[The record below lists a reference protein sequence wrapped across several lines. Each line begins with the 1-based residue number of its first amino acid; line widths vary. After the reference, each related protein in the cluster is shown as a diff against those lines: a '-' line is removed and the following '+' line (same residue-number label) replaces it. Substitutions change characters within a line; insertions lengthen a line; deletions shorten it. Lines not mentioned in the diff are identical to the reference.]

1 MRRMSEMVQNA
12 YTVYLK
18 GSFIVY
24 THQACESIMTL
35 MATCKGEH
43 FSLKS
48 LNMEVFPR
56 NPCRAKVEFVV
67 KAIGPTS
74 YDAVFEDAAE
84 DLFSMKGE
92 FYEFRIRTCSDP
104 HTKDAEEGGAEA

>member
-1 MRRMSEMVQNA
+1 MVQNA
-12 YTVYLK
+12 YTVHLK

-48 LNMEVFPR
+48 LNMETFPR

-74 YDAVFEDAAE
+74 YDAVFDDAAE

-92 FYEFRIRTCSDP
+92 FDRFHIRSYHDP
-104 HTKDAEEGGAEA
+104 NIDQINKEILEKGAKI